1 MTYQIFN
8 SIIKVS
14 LKQFLNLLLSFRD
27 GNNLICSLI
36 INRSYIFR
44 QTAKFKTYVVWACM
58 NGIRFWIF
66 TLLLVKWFVH
76 NPIIR
81 ALFLFEF
88 LSILYNTL
96 KLFCKNEDEF
106 HYSINHTHSQDS
118 INMFILQCFI
128 LTNKMHNQMHYT
140 TFMAWFL
147 LSRQRCNSII
157 IPSSSNNSFSWL
169 TCNVWWTMF
178 DKKTANIF

>member
-1 MTYQIFN
+1 MAYQLFN
-8 SIIKVS
+8 FIIKVS

-36 INRSYIFR
+36 INQSYIFR
-44 QTAKFKTYVVWACM
+44 QTAKFKMYVLWACM
-58 NGIRFWIF
+58 NGNTFWIF
-66 TLLLVKWFVH
+66 ALLLVIYFVF
-76 NPIIR
+76 NPMIG
-81 ALFLFEF
+81 EF

-106 HYSINHTHSQDS
+106 HYSINYTHNQDS

-140 TFMAWFL
+140 TFMAWYF

-157 IPSSSNNSFSWL
+157 IPSSSNNSFS
-169 TCNVWWTMF
+169 
-178 DKKTANIF
+178 